1 MKLKLWN
8 DTMPHALPGETFEP
22 YLTSYPCP
30 GAKTA
35 IIVCPGGAY
44 YNRCS
49 YEGDDVA
56 AWLNTIGV
64 AAYVL
69 EYRVFPYG
77 APAQPSDVQRA
88 VRLVR
93 QAAQEQGLQYI
104 GIMGFSAGGHLA
116 ATASVH
122 YNKEFYAPI
131 DEADALSARPDF
143 SVLCYSVLD
152 MTGQTSVWTKLA
164 LLGENPQQ
172 QQLIFHSPCLHVTEQ
187 TPPAFIW
194 HTSEDAAVPVKQ
206 SVDYAYALM
215 QKKVPVELHVFPFGP
230 HGSSLAQPDDYVGRW
245 KNMFIDWLSMM
256 GYQ

>member
-1 MKLKLWN
+1 MKLWSK
-8 DTMPHALPGETFEP
+8 TVPHALPEADFEP
-22 YLTSYPCP
+22 YLTPYLCP

-44 YNRCS
+44 HNRCT

-56 AWLNTIGV
+56 AWLNTIGIS
-64 AAYVL
+64 AYVL
-69 EYRVFPYG
+69 EYRVFPYS

-93 QAAQEQGLQYI
+93 QQAAVQGIEKI

-122 YNKEFYAPI
+122 YDKQFYEPT

-152 MTGQTSVWTKLA
+152 LTGATHLWTKSA
-164 LLGENPQQ
+164 LLGENPSEEYQS
-172 QQLIFHSPCLHVTEQ
+172 FHSPCLQVTEQ

-194 HTSEDAAVPVKQ
+194 HTAEDQAVPAEHALR
-206 SVDYAYALM
+206 YAKALM
-215 QKKVPVELHVFPFGP
+215 QHKVPVELHVFPFGG
-230 HGSSLAQPDDYVGRW
+230 HGSSLAQEDAYVGRW
-245 KNMFIDWLSMM
+245 KRLLEDWLKMM
-256 GYQ
+256 RFL

>member
-1 MKLKLWN
+1 MKLWN
-8 DTMPHALPGETFEP
+8 KEMPHALPAEAFAP
-22 YLTSYPCP
+22 YLTPYPCP

-44 YNRCS
+44 HNRCS

-56 AWLNTIGV
+56 VWLNTIGV

-69 EYRVFPYG
+69 EYRVFPNH

-93 QAAQEQGLQYI
+93 QEEKYENI

-116 ATASVH
+116 ATVSVH
-122 YNKEFYAPI
+122 YDKVFYTPA

-152 MTGQTSVWTKLA
+152 LTGETNVWTKNA
-164 LLGENPQQ
+164 LLGEDPSEED
-172 QQLIFHSPCLHVTEQ
+172 LIFHSPHLQVTEQ
-187 TPPAFIW
+187 TPPAFVW
-194 HTSEDAAVPVKQ
+194 HTAQDAAVPAMHALL
-206 SVDYAYALM
+206 YAGALM
-215 QKKVPVELHVFPFGP
+215 AHQVPVELHVFPFGG
-230 HGSSLAQPDDYVGRW
+230 HGCSMAQPDAYVGRW
-245 KNMFIDWLSMM
+245 KPLFADWLAMM
-256 GYQ
+256 QYL

>member
-1 MKLKLWN
+1 MKLWDKE
-8 DTMPHALPGETFEP
+8 MPHALQGEDFEP
-22 YLTSYPCP
+22 YLTPYPCP

-44 YNRCS
+44 HNRAT

-56 AWLNTIGV
+56 AWLNSIGI

-69 EYRVFPYG
+69 EYRVMPYQ

-93 QAAQEQGLQYI
+93 KAAQEIAHI

-122 YNKEFYAPI
+122 YDKQFYAPS
-131 DEADALSARPDF
+131 DEADTLSARPDF

-152 MTGQTSVWTKLA
+152 MMGDTHLWTKSA
-164 LLGENPQQ
+164 LLGENPSEED
-172 QQLIFHSPCLHVTEQ
+172 LIFHSPYLQVTEQ
-187 TPPAFIW
+187 TPPAFVW
-194 HTSEDAAVPVKQ
+194 HTAEDAAVPA
-206 SVDYAYALM
+206 SHALRYAGALVRHS
-215 QKKVPVELHVFPFGP
+215 VPVELHVFPFGG
-230 HGSSLAQPDDYVGRW
+230 HGSSLAQEDAYVGRW
-245 KNMFIDWLSMM
+245 KKMLEAWLKMM
-256 GYQ
+256 RFL

>member
-1 MKLKLWN
+1 MKLWN
-8 DTMPHALPGETFEP
+8 QAMPHALPEVDFEP
-22 YLTSYPCP
+22 YLTPYPCP

-44 YNRCS
+44 HNRCT

-56 AWLNTIGV
+56 VWLNTIGI

-69 EYRVFPYG
+69 EYRVVPYS

-93 QAAQEQGLQYI
+93 QQAKEHGIEHI

-122 YNKEFYAPI
+122 FDKQFYAPE
-131 DEADALSARPDF
+131 DEADVLSARPDF

-152 MTGQTSVWTKLA
+152 LMGDTHLGTKTA
-164 LLGENPQQ
+164 LLGEDPGEED
-172 QQLIFHSPCLHVTEQ
+172 LIFHSPCLQVTEQ
-187 TPPAFIW
+187 TPPAFVW
-194 HTSEDAAVPVKQ
+194 HTAADAAVPVAHALR
-206 SVDYAYALM
+206 YAEALM
-215 QKKVPVELHVFPFGP
+215 QHRVPVELHVFPFGG
-230 HGSSLAQPDDYVGRW
+230 HGSSLAQEDAYVGRW
-245 KNMFIDWLSMM
+245 KNMLADWLKMM
-256 GYQ
+256 QFL

>member
-1 MKLKLWN
+1 MKLWSN
-8 DTMPHALPGETFEP
+8 GMPHALPGEDFAP
-22 YLTSYPCP
+22 YLTCYPCP

-44 YNRCS
+44 HNRCS

-56 AWLNTIGV
+56 LWLNTIGIS
-64 AAYVL
+64 AYVL
-69 EYRVFPYG
+69 EYRVFPNH

-93 QAAQEQGLQYI
+93 QAAAEQGLQYI

-122 YNKEFYAPI
+122 YNKEFYAPT

-152 MTGQTSVWTKLA
+152 LTAPDCHQWTKSA
-164 LLGENPQQ
+164 ILGDDLSEEHTA
-172 QQLIFHSPCLHVTEQ
+172 FHSPVHQVTEQ
-187 TPPAFIW
+187 TPPAFVW
-194 HTSEDAAVPVKQ
+194 HTAEDAAVPVTQ
-206 SVDYAYALM
+206 AIEYAKALTW
-215 QKKVPVELHVFPFGP
+215 KKVPVELHVFPFGG
-230 HGSSLAQPDDYVGRW
+230 HGSSLAQDNAYVGRW
-245 KNMFIDWLSMM
+245 KTLLEDWLKMM
-256 GYQ
+256 QFL